1 VNRLH
6 ALTDGVYAI
15 AMTLLVLELHVPDA
29 RSSSE
34 LVAGLAALAPS
45 LFGFALSFAVL
56 GTYWVGNAVNLGHLA
71 RVDRAT
77 LFLNLLQLLLITLIP
92 FTTAVIGRYPD
103 EAAAVILYGV
113 HLEALGLAQYAS
125 WVYLLRNQHLA
136 HAPIDSRTN
145 RAVTRRI
152 LFGPAAW
159 LVAIALALVNPRLGY
174 AVYFAVLIFYV
185 YTAVRD
191 RAVLR

>member
-1 VNRLH
+1 MNRLH
-6 ALTDGVYAI
+6 ALTDGVYTI

-29 RSSSE
+29 RSTAE
-34 LVAGLAALAPS
+34 LVSGLAALAPS
-45 LFGFALSFAVL
+45 LFGFALSVAVL

-77 LFLNLLQLLLITLIP
+77 LFLNVLQLYLITLIP

-113 HLEALGLAQYAS
+113 HLEALGLAQYAG

-136 HAPIDSRTN
+136 HAPIDSQTN

-159 LVAIALALVNPRLGY
+159 LVAIALALVNPGLGY

-191 RAVLR
+191 RTVLR